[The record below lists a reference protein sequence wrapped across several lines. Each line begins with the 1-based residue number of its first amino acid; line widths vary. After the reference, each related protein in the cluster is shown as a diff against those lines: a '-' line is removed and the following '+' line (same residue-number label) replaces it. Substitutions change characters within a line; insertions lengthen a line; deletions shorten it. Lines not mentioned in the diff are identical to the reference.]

1 MAVELLAAHHHIAH
15 DQSIHGQAGATLV
28 RFAIGHLGA
37 RLDAPVV
44 PTDQHGATLVGISI
58 GHLGSNLD
66 ALGVHP
72 GQPGAT
78 LGGLA
83 TGSDVVGNG
92 QN

>member
-1 MAVELLAAHHHIAH
+1 MIKAFMARLVPLLFALPLV
-15 DQSIHGQAGATLV
+15 TLV
-28 RFAIGHLGA
+28 PG
-37 RLDAPVV
+37 DAPVV
-44 PTDQHGATLVGISI
+44 PTDQHGATLVGLSI

>member
-1 MAVELLAAHHHIAH
+1 M
-15 DQSIHGQAGATLV
+15 
-28 RFAIGHLGA
+28 
-37 RLDAPVV
+37 V
-44 PTDQHGATLVGISI
+44 PTDQHGATLVGLSI